1 LFLKRS
7 YVLAVKD
14 NQAELHE
21 AIEDC
26 FHTARASDFAGVS
39 VDIDE
44 QVDSGHGRI
53 AVCRCYAV
61 GDLRTLPEPALW
73 AALRSIALVASPRRC
88 RASRPLEITR
98 RPISGRGD

>member
-1 LFLKRS
+1 MGCQRAIAEQIVAAGAD

-14 NQAELHE
+14 NQPELHE
-21 AIEDC
+21 AIEDY

-53 AVCRCYAV
+53 EVRRCYDH
-61 GDLRTLPEPALW
+61 GR
-73 AALRSIALVASPRRC
+73 
-88 RASRPLEITR
+88 R
-98 RPISGRGD
+98 RPNYTHVHRLSTKGNYRWHDSC